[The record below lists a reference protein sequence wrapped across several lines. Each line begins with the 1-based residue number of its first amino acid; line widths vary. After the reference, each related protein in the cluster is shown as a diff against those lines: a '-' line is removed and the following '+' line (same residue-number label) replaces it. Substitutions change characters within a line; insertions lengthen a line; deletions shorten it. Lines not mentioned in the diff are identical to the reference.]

1 MVIIF
6 KLEMEAIMID
16 FKYIN
21 ERFIVKCNSRMSS
34 EKLQFWNKKDFQKDY
49 KFDKNWVTVK
59 KAIEIAKKH
68 NCHFSPAGYFIE
80 TYIVSFLI
88 NSTFGN
94 CNDSRAALYF
104 VGKKLNIKWL
114 PVDSIENI
122 TDTTVEIV
130 NRERR
135 LVNYMLGKSDES
147 EILDSDSFYGTKQG
161 LINTLHQCL
170 KDFETFA

>member
-1 MVIIF
+1 
-6 KLEMEAIMID
+6 MEAIMID

-68 NCHFSPAGYFIE
+68 NCHFSLAGYFIE

-122 TDTTVEIV
+122 ADTTVEIV

-147 EILDSDSFYGTKQG
+147 EILDSDSFYGTKQD

-170 KDFETFA
+170 EDFETFA